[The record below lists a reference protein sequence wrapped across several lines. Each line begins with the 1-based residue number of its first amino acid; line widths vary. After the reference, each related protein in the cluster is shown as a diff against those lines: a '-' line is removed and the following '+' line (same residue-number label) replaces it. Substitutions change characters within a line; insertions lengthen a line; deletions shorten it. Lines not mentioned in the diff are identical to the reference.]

1 MEETVNKIVYT
12 LVLCVMKKIKQ
23 DGGEKSVSVSV
34 LVYVLS
40 GDISANI

>member
-1 MEETVNKIVYT
+1 MVYN
-12 LVLCVMKKIKQ
+12 LVLRVVKKIKQ
-23 DGGEKSVSVSV
+23 DGGEKNVSVSV